1 MKMTIMTKKYKYTIE
16 MSARYRKELR
26 KMLRR
31 GKSEDDILEVIDML
45 ASDIPLPE
53 HNKDHPLFGRWEGM
67 RECHLRHDF
76 LLTYRYEGTDQLIFE
91 GLGSH
96 SELLGL

>member
-1 MKMTIMTKKYKYTIE
+1 MRNIDYSNSFRRDWKRATKGKY
-16 MSARYRKELR
+16 RHL
-26 KMLRR
+26 
-31 GKSEDDILEVIDML
+31 L
-45 ASDIPLPE
+45 AKGGVFDKVKNALAMDIPLPVNFRDHAL
-53 HNKDHPLFGRWEGM
+53 HNNLEGM